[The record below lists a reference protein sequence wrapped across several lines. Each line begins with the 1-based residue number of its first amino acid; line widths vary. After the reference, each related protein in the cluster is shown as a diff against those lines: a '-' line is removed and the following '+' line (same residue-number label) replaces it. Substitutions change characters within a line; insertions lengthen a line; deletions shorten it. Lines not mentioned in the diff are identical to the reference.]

1 MQSATTIKGIVHR
14 AAGVPRQSSYNMDM
28 VVSIAVKNP
37 DNSITNIWGVEG
49 STISLYKMGDPIEY
63 AKSGK
68 EYVFF
73 HAPTAQSVNAS
84 SVGDATKTPTPSVQ
98 APLNIQNGWVEP
110 SAVTKKSMLEYTAF
124 QAKVYLH
131 IFKSVSDDF
140 ADMGLKDAEL
150 KDISTTIFIQTQR
163 KFNF

>member
-1 MQSATTIKGIVHR
+1 MQAANITKGIVQR
-14 AAGVPRQSSYNMDM
+14 AAGTPRQSTFNVNEM
-28 VVSIAVKNP
+28 VVSISVKNF
-37 DNSITNIWGVEG
+37 DGTTLNIWGKAG
-49 STISLYKMGDPIEY
+49 SEIERYKINDPIEY
-63 AKSGK
+63 CKSGK

-73 HAPTAQSVNAS
+73 NVPQARTDAAQ
-84 SVGDATKTPTPSVQ
+84 TPTPSVQ
-98 APLNIQNGWVEP
+98 TPNVQNGWIAP
-110 SAVTKKSMLEYTAF
+110 NAITKKSMLEYTAF

-140 ADMGLKDAEL
+140 QDLGLKDAEL